1 MSKKKPAG
9 RCIVTYGRSLIAL
22 EIAHSL
28 AERGVEVIG
37 CDDVDLTVMS
47 FSRDVK
53 KNFVHAPSESKP
65 EKFLDDL
72 EKNIRKYKP
81 EDDEVPYVLI
91 PAFRDIQL
99 IAENRDR
106 FESHIQVAGPTADMI
121 SKIHPKQNLARTAE
135 EVGAH
140 APRSIEFNDI
150 DGLKAAAEE
159 LGYPFLVK
167 PWDGVGGRGVKAL
180 KDEEALQAQWKKA
193 AKSYERGGLAQQ
205 LVEGEDYCLAV
216 LFQDGELKAHMAYRN
231 LMKMPAESGAG
242 IMRETIDDAPFL
254 ETAKAVLGAIGWHGV
269 AEIDFRW
276 DGSEDTA
283 PAMIEINPRFWM
295 GIFHS
300 IESGV
305 DFPWLLYEMTVK
317 GEVPEAPLATVGKR
331 TKAPGV
337 WLLSAIQDIASSD
350 VHFDEVR
357 KGWKEA
363 YASAKDRK
371 VLDALKKFGGSFGK
385 VTDIESARKHLKKAM
400 EDADEAQ
407 VELFSSRDPFASL
420 GVLFVI
426 ASLVRHGKLPP
437 ELTHS

>member
-1 MSKKKPAG
+1 MSKEKPTG

-53 KNFVHAPSESKP
+53 KNFVHAPSDSKP

-72 EKNIRKYKP
+72 EKYIRKYTP
-81 EDDEVPYVLI
+81 EDDIPYVLI

-106 FESHIQVAGPTADMI
+106 FDPLIKVAGPTAEMI
-121 SKIHPKQNLARTAE
+121 SRIHPKQNLARTAE
-135 EVGAH
+135 KLDAH
-140 APRSIEFNDI
+140 APRSIEFNDRE
-150 DGLKAAAEE
+150 GLDKAAEE
-159 LGYPFLVK
+159 LGLPFLIK
-167 PWDGVGGRGVKAL
+167 PFDGVGGRGVKAL
-180 KDEEALQAQWKKA
+180 KTQAALEEHWKKSA
-193 AKSYERGGLAQQ
+193 RVYEKGGLAQE
-205 LVEGEDYCLAV
+205 LVEGDDYCLAV

-231 LMKMPAESGAG
+231 IMKMPAESGAG
-242 IMRETIDDAPFL
+242 IMRETINDEPFL
-254 ETAKAVLGAIGWHGV
+254 ETAKAVPGPIGWHGV
-269 AEIDFRW
+269 AEIDFKW
-276 DGSEDTA
+276 NGHAGAEPS
-283 PAMIEINPRFWM
+283 MIEINPRFWM

-350 VHFDEVR
+350 VHFSQVKD
-357 KGWKEA
+357 GWKEA
-363 YASAKDRK
+363 MSSAKDRK
-371 VLDALKKFGGSFGK
+371 IVEALKKFGASLGK
-385 VTDIESARKHLKKAM
+385 VTDIESARKHLKKTM

-420 GVLFVI
+420 GVLFVL

-437 ELTHS
+437 ELTYK